1 MRICLL
7 NLSKLTLYA
16 GQMKIDTQAL
26 TATDPWAILVG
37 TGLGAVPGRRLALG
51 LPGAF
56 RFFRGRLSGPSHLL
70 ALWGFGA
77 AFSQ

>member
-1 MRICLL
+1 M
-7 NLSKLTLYA
+7 TPFYA
-16 GQMKIDTQAL
+16 GSRRIDSN
-26 TATDPWAILVG
+26 DPWAILVG

-70 ALWGFGA
+70 AQELIWDTHKLAWPFLHLL
-77 AFSQ
+77 